1 LKKYEI
7 ESLLKNFLLFFLLLE
22 LLASVIVWQ
31 QFNDEKRNLNDQ
43 IQTKM
48 KLCSYS
54 MKCDDFSLDF
64 VPLPKGKEI
73 NHLYVDSDLYSY
85 FTVPTVDK
93 YMMQVILDQKK
104 YEVVV
109 NSIRNG
115 LLLDMLI
122 FSIFIMIVSLLF
134 SLYALKPLK
143 KALNLNEEFV
153 KDILHDFNTPI
164 SSMVINFKL
173 LKKESGE
180 NKKIN
185 RLENNIE
192 TILTLQKNLQT
203 FLKGI
208 NTQKESFSLND
219 LLKNRIQ
226 YFSVLYPDIS
236 YSLAT
241 EDIQLHANKDAFT
254 RIIDNILSNAGKYN
268 IVNGTVI
275 LSLDQDVL
283 SIKDS
288 GIGIINPSKI
298 FERFYKEQD
307 RGIGIGMHIV
317 KKLCDELSIK
327 IKIESKEKNGTR
339 VILDLSEVILK

>member
-1 LKKYEI
+1 MKKYEI
-7 ESLLKNFLLFFLLLE
+7 ESLLKNFFLFFILLE
-22 LLASVIVWQ
+22 ILISVIIWQ
-31 QFNDEKRNLNDQ
+31 QFNHEKRALDDQ
-43 IQTKM
+43 IQTQM

-54 MKCDDFSLDF
+54 MKCDDFDLDF
-64 VPLPKGKEI
+64 VPLSEAEETS
-73 NHLYVDSDLYSY
+73 HLYKNSNIYSY
-85 FTVPTVDK
+85 FTVPTVDDYLMK
-93 YMMQVILDQKK
+93 VSLTQKQYTVKIDSIKNNLIYNMLFSSFIIL
-104 YEVVV
+104 V
-109 NSIRNG
+109 
-115 LLLDMLI
+115 LA
-122 FSIFIMIVSLLF
+122 LLF

-208 NTQKESFSLND
+208 NTQKEQFFLND
-219 LLKNRIQ
+219 LLQNRIQ
-226 YFSVLYPDIS
+226 YFSVLHPDIS
-236 YSLAT
+236 YALLT
-241 EDIQLHANKDAFT
+241 ENIQLDTNKDAFT

-268 IVNGTVI
+268 IINGTVAI
-275 LSLDQDVL
+275 SLDQHVL

-317 KKLCDELSIK
+317 KKLCDELSIRIS
-327 IKIESKEKNGTR
+327 IKSQEKKGTT
-339 VILDLSEVILK
+339 VMLDLSEVMVR